1 MNARMNQGQVRA
13 FWAEQAAKH
22 CLSPA
27 ASWSDQMVIEMEIQQ
42 ILKHLKDGDEV
53 LDVGC
58 ANGFSTVQFAAM
70 KRIHIRGVDYIPD
83 MIIQARQRLDSLP
96 GLLAGTVQ
104 FAMGNILGLDEPDNH
119 YDKVV
124 VIRIVINLGK
134 WQQQHT
140 ALRECGRVLKPGGLL
155 LLSEATLQGWRQ
167 MNKFRNEWGLPD
179 IPIPDF
185 NLYLDQEK
193 VIEAVKPELELVE
206 LVNFSSTYF
215 VGTRVLKPLLA
226 RALEVGIEVANPNM
240 EWNRFFAQLPAC
252 GDYGTQKLFIFRKR

>member
-1 MNARMNQGQVRA
+1 
-13 FWAEQAAKH
+13 
-22 CLSPA
+22 
-27 ASWSDQMVIEMEIQQ
+27 
-42 ILKHLKDGDEV
+42 
-53 LDVGC
+53 
-58 ANGFSTVQFAAM
+58 
-70 KRIHIRGVDYIPD
+70 
-83 MIIQARQRLDSLP
+83 
-96 GLLAGTVQ
+96 
-104 FAMGNILGLDEPDNH
+104 
-119 YDKVV
+119 
-124 VIRIVINLGK
+124 
-134 WQQQHT
+134 
-140 ALRECGRVLKPGGLL
+140 
-155 LLSEATLQGWRQ
+155 

-179 IPIPDF
+179 IPMPDF